1 MSEYFLKPKSF
12 GGRAKFEL
20 DWYNYARKADL
31 KNTASV
37 DTSKFVEKFDLAIL
51 KSKNNKSEKVPN
63 DLNSLKSK
71 VGILDADKLV
81 PFLLI

>member
-37 DTSKFVEKFDLAIL
+37 DTSKFVKKFDLASL
-51 KSKNNKSEKVPN
+51 KSKNDKSEKVPN

-71 VGILDADKLV
+71 VDILDADKLV

>member
-37 DTSKFVEKFDLAIL
+37 DTSKFVKKFDLAIL
-51 KSKNNKSEKVPN
+51 KSKNDKSEKVPN

-71 VGILDADKLV
+71 IDILDADKLV

>member
-37 DTSKFVEKFDLAIL
+37 DTSKFVKKFDLAIL
-51 KSKNNKSEKVPN
+51 KSKNDKSEKVPN

-71 VGILDADKLV
+71 VDILDADKLV

>member
-12 GGRAKFEL
+12 GGRAKFKL

-37 DTSKFVEKFDLAIL
+37 DTSKFVKKVDLASL
-51 KSKNNKSEKVPN
+51 KSKNDKSEKVPN
-63 DLNSLKSK
+63 GLNSLKSK
-71 VGILDADKLV
+71 VDILDADKLV
-81 PFLLI
+81 PFPLI